1 MGQWDLEKLEKLHAK
16 AATGE
21 MNEMLPVSSCWL
33 NQAHDLKMSGLEKVR
48 ARIQRISSPD
58 LGGSYR

>member
-21 MNEMLPVSSCWL
+21 MNEMLPVSSWL

-58 LGGSYR
+58 LGGWYH

>member
-21 MNEMLPVSSCWL
+21 MNEMLPVSSCHP
-33 NQAHDLKMSGLEKVR
+33 AG
-48 ARIQRISSPD
+48 
-58 LGGSYR
+58 